1 MSTWLQSVDLT
12 QLLLIAHQMPLVQST
27 ALVSFTGGCLCWTL
41 QVWKIHLWSPLSKD
55 FSAHTWHLRAV
66 CFRRTWQWD
75 GMLPLSCS
83 GKLSAGCL
91 TWPRGTYEK
100 GPSECKAEKKL
111 KNFWD
116 PGKLHNSSIFRLKGK
131 KKRHHIG
138 LIIVLFLMMCKSPK
152 VLFFTPKERILFTFY
167 VISIHIAFMGA
178 KEKAIKVWFPPW
190 TWIKG
195 ISRKVKRKKD
205 LEMFFW
211 QGEKL
216 APWSMARIGAPTLHL
231 STLPR
236 WVVHM
241 QSRPFLYKIIIC
253 SILRGWSGNILAVC
267 PSVFRIQCGGLSRNF
282 VGPLCVE
289 LGLHWGHLWEDHFLF
304 LFPLLLLNMG
314 ALHAALHL
322 MYTCWG
328 CSQAHQ
334 LSSSLVRKAPAAGNH
349 SDCPLT

>member
-1 MSTWLQSVDLT
+1 MCSAAVRHSSASRPPQLHVFHPPAQSSASCFAAWHYCLSPRSKLGNKTGAMSAWLQSVDLT

-131 KKRHHIG
+131 KKG
-138 LIIVLFLMMCKSPK
+138 IILD
-152 VLFFTPKERILFTFY
+152 
-167 VISIHIAFMGA
+167 
-178 KEKAIKVWFPPW
+178 W
-190 TWIKG
+190 
-195 ISRKVKRKKD
+195 
-205 LEMFFW
+205 
-211 QGEKL
+211 
-216 APWSMARIGAPTLHL
+216 
-231 STLPR
+231 
-236 WVVHM
+236 
-241 QSRPFLYKIIIC
+241 
-253 SILRGWSGNILAVC
+253 
-267 PSVFRIQCGGLSRNF
+267 
-282 VGPLCVE
+282 
-289 LGLHWGHLWEDHFLF
+289 
-304 LFPLLLLNMG
+304 
-314 ALHAALHL
+314 
-322 MYTCWG
+322 
-328 CSQAHQ
+328 
-334 LSSSLVRKAPAAGNH
+334 
-349 SDCPLT
+349 